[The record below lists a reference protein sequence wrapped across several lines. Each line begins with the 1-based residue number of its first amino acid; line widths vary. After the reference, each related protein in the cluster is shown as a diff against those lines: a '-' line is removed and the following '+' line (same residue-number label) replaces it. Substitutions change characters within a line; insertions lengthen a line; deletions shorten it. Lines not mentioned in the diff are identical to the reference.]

1 MRQQFRKDY
10 EGEFVL
16 TKTVFKNGQKIQ
28 NREWMPNPIVN
39 QHISGRAAVIG
50 SDVDRSMFDF
60 TRLPAHRGG
69 LLGSKKLQTYGTGSL
84 WKQMPFDFFVTTNVD
99 NLLEIAS
106 SDYVN
111 KITYTTTKLC
121 MTHPGLFYLIPYS
134 VVLDELAIAIYLAC
148 FDGHSEIFLLGYN
161 NDMPKHNKSWAS
173 DISQVFG
180 TYTNVTFYIV
190 SPPSN
195 WPESWKKHKN
205 VKSMSVRDFISFC
218 DI

>member
-1 MRQQFRKDY
+1 MLATYRKDY

-39 QHISGRAAVIG
+39 QHISGRAVVIG
-50 SDVDRSMFDF
+50 SDMDKSTFDY

-69 LLGSKKLQTYGTGSL
+69 LLGSKKIQTYGTSTL
-84 WKQMPFDFFVTTNVD
+84 WKQMPFDFFVTTSID
-99 NLLEIAS
+99 NLLEISAS
-106 SDYVN
+106 EYVN
-111 KITYTTTKLC
+111 NIIYTTTKFC
-121 MTHPGLFYLIPYS
+121 MTNPGLFYLIPYS
-134 VVLDELAIAIYLAC
+134 IVLDELALAIYLAC
-148 FDGHSEIFLLGYN
+148 FDGHTEVFLLGYN
-161 NDMPKHNKSWAS
+161 NDMPNHNKSWAE
-173 DISQVFG
+173 DISRVFN

-190 SPPSN
+190 SPPSS

-205 VKSMSVRDFISFC
+205 VKSMTVRNFVSFC